1 MHKCYTFL
9 IFMVL
14 LLPSLGLSR
23 WVSEEGMGAGVWNCL
38 WGRGSSGSH
47 LLYRARGPMSGG
59 HPQSLWMGLP
69 LPWCSGPFQ
78 LPHTPPLLSS
88 PLLSS
93 PFLSPPLLSSLD
105 LFFRWLF
112 DKKFL
117 AEAAIRFE

>member
-23 WVSEEGMGAGVWNCL
+23 WVSDEGMGAGVRDCPR
-38 WGRGSSGSH
+38 GRGSSGSH
-47 LLYRARGPMSGG
+47 LLYRAGG
-59 HPQSLWMGLP
+59 DHVWGDPQSLWMGLP

-78 LPHTPPLLSS
+78 LPHTSPLLSS

-93 PFLSPPLLSSLD
+93 PAWTSSSAGSLTRNSWLRPLFGLS
-105 LFFRWLF
+105 
-112 DKKFL
+112 
-117 AEAAIRFE
+117 E